1 MPKAKEVLNELLVDV
16 FNHIV
21 SLEGVSLR
29 KMGVKLSMT
38 EVHILEAIDSTNIPT
53 MTNIANKLIVT
64 VGTLTTSVDKLVYKG
79 YVERY
84 NDMKDRRK
92 VLLRLTEKSE
102 EIIVF
107 HNKFHN
113 EMIENV
119 ILDMGLKD
127 DDQLIIVLDNLK
139 DYFRSKYNEKTIIE
153 KWLNKK
159 KSLSSLNV

>member
-153 KWLNKK
+153 K
-159 KSLSSLNV
+159 